1 MYKVSDFIKWALTH
15 AKLSSIPENALLPIP
30 RRSCGA
36 EPWQYLFGSVRVKTT
51 QATLDRYYDDYYSVN
66 GYTRARFDELT
77 ADWDRNGYAT
87 DCQGLCDAYLTYECG
102 EKTDINADMDYRLWC
117 TDKGRIEDI
126 NRGWVIGEA
135 VFRANSAGKMNHIG
149 WICGFMPDGEPLVV
163 EARGIAYGV
172 VVTRLSRR
180 DFTHRGLMTAKFDYS
195 AADKPQ
201 EEKPMEPIVLKRT
214 SPMMQGDG
222 IRLMQQALNALG
234 YTDDAGRQLD
244 EDGKC
249 GSCTMQAVQ
258 RFANSHTTIP
268 AEHTPEPEAPVDEPT
283 TLDPVMQ
290 FELGKEAEYTVCVFR
305 TADLEEMMA

>member
-1 MYKVSDFIKWALTH
+1 MYKVNHFIRWALTH
-15 AKLSSIPENALLPIP
+15 AKG
-30 RRSCGA
+30 GA
-36 EPWQYLFGSVRVKTT
+36 EPWNYLFGSVRVKTD
-51 QATLDRYYDDYYSVN
+51 ANTLDRYYENHYKSQM
-66 GYTRARFDELT
+66 TRERYDQLT
-77 ADWDRNGYAT
+77 ADWPRDGYAP
-87 DCQGLCDAYLTYECG
+87 DCQGLLDAYLTYECG
-102 EKTDINADMDYRLWC
+102 DQTDSNADMNYRLWC
-117 TDKGRIEDI
+117 TDKGRIGEI
-126 NRGWVIGEA
+126 TRPWVIGEA
-135 VFRANSAGKMNHIG
+135 VFRMNDAGRMTHVG
-149 WICGFMPDGEPLVV
+149 WICGFREDGEPLVV

-172 VVTRLSRR
+172 VVTRLSKR

-258 RFANSHTTIP
+258 RFANAHTTVP
-268 AEHTPEPEAPVDEPT
+268 VEHVPEPEAPVDEPA

-305 TADLEEMMA
+305 TADLQETML

>member
-1 MYKVSDFIKWALTH
+1 MYKVKDFIKWALTH
-15 AKLSSIPENALLPIP
+15 VKG
-30 RRSCGA
+30 GA
-36 EPWQYLFGSVRVKTT
+36 EPWNYLFGSVRVRTD
-51 QATLDRYYDDYYSVN
+51 QATLDRYFENHYKSQMTRERYDQ
-66 GYTRARFDELT
+66 LT
-77 ADWDRNGYAT
+77 ADWPRDGYAT
-87 DCQGLCDAYLTYECG
+87 DCQGLLDAWLTYEAG
-102 EKTDINADMDYRLWC
+102 VPTDINADTNYRLWC
-117 TDKGRIEDI
+117 TDKGKIGDI

-135 VFRANSAGKMNHIG
+135 VFHYTGTRMDHIG
-149 WICGFMPDGEPLVV
+149 WICGFMPDGEPLVL

-172 VVTRLSRR
+172 VVTRRSRR
-180 DFTHRGLMTAKFDYS
+180 DFPHRGLMTAKFDYN
-195 AADKPQ
+195 AAPDEPQQ

-258 RFANSHTTIP
+258 RFANAHTTIP